1 MPEGSSV
8 SSTAPKLVLAPTSRP
23 QASTEHVQAGKRMA
37 PLDGL
42 RAVSII
48 LVLLGHLNGTLGFP
62 ETDFERFIGDY
73 ANLGVIVFFVISG
86 FLITTLLIEEHD
98 NYGGIS
104 LRLFYVRRFLRLMPA
119 FLLFMAFIFLVQ
131 MAGYISLSPGDY
143 LRALT
148 YTVNFRRHNN
158 WYVGHLW
165 SLSVEEQFYLLWP
178 AVLVLAGRSK
188 ATWIAA
194 GVLLVS
200 PIARFFAMGRAAG
213 TIFPCVADSLACGCL
228 LALCGDK
235 LFAKKP
241 YTTLIASGLFLPVAV
256 ILILASNWLRSYTV
270 GVVLGVSVIN
280 LLIGLIVHRCV
291 SRQSKMTS
299 ILSIRPLV
307 AIGVL
312 SYSLYLWQQFFLN
325 RDSSWPICDFPLNL
339 ILTFVVASL
348 SYFLVEGPI
357 NELRRKYRRAPL

>member
-1 MPEGSSV
+1 
-8 SSTAPKLVLAPTSRP
+8 
-23 QASTEHVQAGKRMA
+23 
-37 PLDGL
+37 
-42 RAVSII
+42 
-48 LVLLGHLNGTLGFP
+48 
-62 ETDFERFIGDY
+62 
-73 ANLGVIVFFVISG
+73 
-86 FLITTLLIEEHD
+86 
-98 NYGGIS
+98 
-104 LRLFYVRRFLRLMPA
+104 MPA

-307 AIGVL
+307 AIGVDRK
-312 SYSLYLWQQFFLN
+312 STRLN
-325 RDSSWPICDFPLNL
+325 SSH
-339 ILTFVVASL
+339 V
-348 SYFLVEGPI
+348 
-357 NELRRKYRRAPL
+357 